1 MYLCHKKEDFL
12 HDLIWPWPSNI
23 IQGYVL
29 PTLWSTVLFDWN
41 MSQIGPKGE
50 NVCSGQE
57 FFPLLSFTFD
67 LETWSEKFEALIRPV
82 DLKIELVYTVKD
94 GNFFFT
100 FRQNSIQQIWLP
112 SVDNVISYK
121 AYLSKSG
128 LALSPDKSY
137 IMNQS

>member
-94 GNFFFT
+94 GNFFSPLGKIQFSR
-100 FRQNSIQQIWLP
+100 FGSLLSIML
-112 SVDNVISYK
+112 SVTCIKPTCQRVV
-121 AYLSKSG
+121 
-128 LALSPDKSY
+128 
-137 IMNQS
+137 